1 MPYMAVIMARKTLR
15 LWAMRLT
22 TSLMIMHST
31 ILWPAECQAIE
42 PRFKSY
48 FVSNKYYTLSLFS
61 VENQALI
68 LLIYRRDN
76 GCLPMRYKEILSD
89 VLYFR
94 MELNHTPAHCNIHI
108 YQPVEALITPG
119 ILVSDFIGPHVHILH
134 AQDGL
139 FICYRVL
146 FLLFRVHIF
155 RCSRTITRT
164 VS

>member
-1 MPYMAVIMARKTLR
+1 M
-15 LWAMRLT
+15 
-22 TSLMIMHST
+22 
-31 ILWPAECQAIE
+31 
-42 PRFKSY
+42 
-48 FVSNKYYTLSLFS
+48 SLFS

-76 GCLPMRYKEILSD
+76 GCFPMRYKEILSD

-94 MELNHTPAHCNIHI
+94 MELNHTPAHYNIHI

>member
-1 MPYMAVIMARKTLR
+1 MPCMAVSRRPLDFEQWGSQHHLWLCTLQFCDQ
-15 LWAMRLT
+15 LNVKQLN
-22 TSLMIMHST
+22 SDLNHILST
-31 ILWPAECQAIE
+31 ISTI
-42 PRFKSY
+42 
-48 FVSNKYYTLSLFS
+48 LSLFS

-68 LLIYRRDN
+68 LPIYRRDN

-89 VLYFR
+89 CLYFR
-94 MELNHTPAHCNIHI
+94 MKLNHTPAHCNIHI